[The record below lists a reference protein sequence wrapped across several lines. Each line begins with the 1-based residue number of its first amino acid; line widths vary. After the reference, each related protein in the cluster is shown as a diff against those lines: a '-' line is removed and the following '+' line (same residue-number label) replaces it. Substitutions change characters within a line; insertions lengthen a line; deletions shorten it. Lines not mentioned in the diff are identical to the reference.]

1 MNTDNVILRVHNL
14 IEQAYKEAGG
24 SSLASYRETWANVFE
39 VDENDT
45 ASLLSSLSLLFESLR
60 TIRSIIESH
69 PSLNDEKNM
78 EFLNQIEL
86 GVYHVN
92 LKDGKMG
99 EFYKYIKTETLT
111 AFYYIGKTL
120 SLLNEFSAN
129 ELDSEEINSLI
140 SEIEELTHNFSIST
154 LPDKLKLIAINKL
167 NLIRE
172 ALTQYAITGPEAI
185 EAALEQTAG
194 SILLN
199 PDTFLT
205 ESNSQEVNRFFKIMD
220 RVAKLLGLGNSAA
233 QLIEHITKFLPPVK

>member
-24 SSLASYRETWANVFE
+24 SSLASYRETWAKVFE
-39 VDENDT
+39 VDEDDT
-45 ASLLSSLSLLFESLR
+45 SSLLSSLSLLFESLR

-86 GVYHVN
+86 GIYHVN
-92 LKDGKMG
+92 LKDGTMG

-120 SLLNEFSAN
+120 SLLNEFSVN

-172 ALTQYAITGPEAI
+172 ALTQYAITGPKGI
-185 EAALEQTAG
+185 EDILEQTIG
-194 SILLN
+194 SVCLN
-199 PDTFLT
+199 ADSFIP
-205 ESNSQEVNRFFKIMD
+205 ESNSPEVKGFFKFI
-220 RVAKLLGLGNSAA
+220 RELSQLLGVGNSAA
-233 QLIEHITKFLPPVK
+233 QFIEHITKFLPPVK